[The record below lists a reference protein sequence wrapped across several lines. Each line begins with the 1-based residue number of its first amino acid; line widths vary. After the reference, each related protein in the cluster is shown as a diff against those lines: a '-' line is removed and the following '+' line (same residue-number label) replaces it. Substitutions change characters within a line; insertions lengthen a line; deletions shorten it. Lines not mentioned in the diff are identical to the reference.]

1 METERLIERVR
12 QMREKEADIIEVLE
26 VERTEAESNI
36 RDSQGELDEIDR
48 EIAERKAA
56 IAEYQELIKRLEAI

>member
-1 METERLIERVR
+1 
-12 QMREKEADIIEVLE
+12 MRD
-26 VERTEAESNI
+26 TEAEEI
-36 RDSQGELDEIDR
+36 DDLRTERRIAVATIDDAQRDLDRFDR

>member
-1 METERLIERVR
+1 
-12 QMREKEADIIEVLE
+12 MREKEADIIEVLE